1 MTSSSIINILARTT
15 SILRT
20 RTDGCWDVR
29 LTLSLFSLVMLSA
42 AGAAPETQ
50 LSQQS
55 AASATTA
62 PAAAASAVTIL
73 IKDFSFS
80 PQTLTIA
87 AGTTVTWKNL
97 DGEPHTVRGPD
108 EQVRSSALDQSESY
122 SVKFDKPGTY
132 KYGCSIHP
140 RMSGTIVVL

>member
-1 MTSSSIINILARTT
+1 MTSSSIIDILARTT
-15 SILRT
+15 SSSRNRT
-20 RTDGCWDVR
+20 HGCWNVR
-29 LTLSLFSLVMLSA
+29 LTLSIFSLIVLSA
-42 AGAAPETQ
+42 AGAAPGTP
-50 LSQQS
+50 LPAQS
-55 AASATTA
+55 AASTTTA
-62 PAAAASAVTIL
+62 PADATSAATVL
-73 IKDFSFS
+73 IKDFTFS

-97 DGEPHTVRGPD
+97 DDEPHTVRGPD

-140 RMSGTIVVL
+140 KMSGTIIVK